1 MLSLLRKATL
11 ERLGAWDLVS
21 VDISHLFIS
30 QLLAAMGLEGVDWGW
45 LPFGFL
51 FAHNLGN
58 GKHSVKHGRR
68 KGGRSSSCES
78 KSGILFKHND
88 VSIQGHVTAPL
99 P

>member
-11 ERLGAWDLVS
+11 ERLGAWDLES
-21 VDISHLFIS
+21 VEISHLFIS
-30 QLLAAMGLEGVDWGW
+30 QLPAAVGLEGVDWAW

-51 FAHNLGN
+51 FAQNLGD
-58 GKHSVKHGRR
+58 GKHSVKHRRR
-68 KGGRSSSCES
+68 KGGRSFSCES